1 LGYFAHNEKGRF
13 LPIGG
18 IVAPRRDNRLR
29 HQNCLIEEYD
39 KCRGGI
45 RNDLGIGE
53 MKTVLV
59 VDDEKL
65 VRWSIRQKLD
75 AAGYHVLEADA
86 CASAMR
92 LFQENLPDLVT
103 LDVRLPDGSG
113 LKLLLELKK
122 TSPNVPIIMITAYGA
137 VEDAVKALKIGAYD
151 YLEKPI
157 NFDRL
162 IHAVHNA
169 LETSTLR
176 EQVDRSKKE
185 QRDTYSLD
193 SIVGV
198 SDLLLSV
205 KQLVRKVAVSE
216 ATTLLVQ
223 GESGTGKDLVA
234 KALHYES
241 NRSRQPFMIL
251 NCAAIPEQLLE
262 SELFGHER
270 GAFTD
275 AKAMKKGLF
284 ELADGGSIFFDEISE
299 MALNLQA
306 KLLRVL
312 EDQTFRRIGG
322 VKDIQVDVRVIC
334 ASNKDVEGMVHKGL
348 FREDLFYRLSVIPI
362 TLAPLRERR
371 EDIPVM
377 IDHFVDFYNTR
388 FNKAVRGLSEE
399 ARRSLEVY
407 DWPGNVREL
416 RNAIERAMILQDDGL
431 LTLDLFPLRIS
442 EFRAEARGGHPNGA
456 IKIPDSG
463 IDLYQVEKEL
473 IQQALTKASGNQSKA
488 SRLLSIT
495 RDTLRYK
502 MKKYDLRRKQA
513 QGG

>member
-1 LGYFAHNEKGRF
+1 
-13 LPIGG
+13 
-18 IVAPRRDNRLR
+18 
-29 HQNCLIEEYD
+29 
-39 KCRGGI
+39 
-45 RNDLGIGE
+45 

-65 VRWSIRQKLD
+65 VRWSIRQKLE
-75 AAGYHVLEADA
+75 AAGYHVLEAET
-86 CASAMR
+86 CADGLN
-92 LFQENLPDLVT
+92 LFHENLPDAVT

-113 LKLLLELKK
+113 LKLLLEMKK
-122 TSPNVPIIMITAYGA
+122 ATPNTPVIMITAYGA

-162 IHAVHNA
+162 LHALQNA
-169 LETSTLR
+169 LETSSLR
-176 EQVDRSKKE
+176 EQVDRNKKE
-185 QRDTYSLD
+185 QKISYSLD
-193 SIVGV
+193 SIIGI
-198 SDLLLSV
+198 SEEIQSV

-216 ATTLLVQ
+216 ANTILVQ

-334 ASNKDVEGMVHKGL
+334 ASNKDIEELARKGQ

-362 TLAPLRERR
+362 TLEPLRERR
-371 EDIPVM
+371 DDIPVL
-377 IDHFVDFYNTR
+377 IDYFVQSYNTR
-388 FNKAVRGLSEE
+388 FNKSVRGLTDE
-399 ARRSLEVY
+399 ARRALEDY

-416 RNAIERAMILQDDGL
+416 RNSIERAMILQDEGL
-431 LTLDLFPLRIS
+431 LSLDLFPLRIA
-442 EFRAEARGGHPNGA
+442 EFRSDLRPPGGNGGL
-456 IKIPDSG
+456 KIPESG
-463 IDLYQVEKEL
+463 VNLYDVEKQL
-473 IQQALTKASGNQSKA
+473 IQQALVKAAGNQSRA

-502 MKKYDLRRKQA
+502 MKKYGLRK
-513 QGG
+513 GYPLTS

>member
-1 LGYFAHNEKGRF
+1 
-13 LPIGG
+13 
-18 IVAPRRDNRLR
+18 
-29 HQNCLIEEYD
+29 
-39 KCRGGI
+39 
-45 RNDLGIGE
+45 

-65 VRWSIRQKLD
+65 VRWSIRQKLES
-75 AAGYHVLEADA
+75 AGYQVFEADSCEA
-86 CASAMR
+86 ARA
-92 LFQENLPDLVT
+92 LFKENLPDLVT

-113 LKLLLELKK
+113 LKLLLDMKK
-122 TSPNVPIIMITAYGA
+122 FSPNVPVIMITAYGA

-162 IHAVHNA
+162 LHSLQNAV
-169 LETSTLR
+169 ETVTLR
-176 EQVDRSKKE
+176 EQVARTRKE
-185 QRDTYSLD
+185 ESSSHSLE
-193 SIVGV
+193 SIIGV
-198 SDLLLSV
+198 SDHIRSV

-216 ATTLLVQ
+216 ASTILVQ
-223 GESGTGKDLVA
+223 GESGTGKELVA

-299 MALNLQA
+299 MAINLQA

-322 VKDIQVDVRVIC
+322 IKDIQVDVRVIC
-334 ASNKDVEGMVHKGL
+334 ASNRDVETIAAEGK

-362 TLAPLRERR
+362 TIAPLRERR
-371 EDIPVM
+371 DDIAVL
-377 IDHFVDFYNTR
+377 IDHFVDFYNAR
-388 FNKAVRGLSEE
+388 FTKSALGFTEE
-399 ARRSLEVY
+399 SRAALEAY

-416 RNAIERAMILQDDGL
+416 RNAVERAMILQDEGL
-431 LTLDLFPLRIS
+431 LTLDLLPLRIS
-442 EFRAEARGGHPNGA
+442 EFKADGRLTTSSGTFSIPEA
-456 IKIPDSG
+456 G
-463 IDLYQVEKEL
+463 IDLYDVEKRL
-473 IQQALTKASGNQSKA
+473 IQQALNRAGGNQSKA

-502 MKKYDLRRKQA
+502 MKKYGLRKGFL
-513 QGG
+513 QGS

>member
-1 LGYFAHNEKGRF
+1 
-13 LPIGG
+13 
-18 IVAPRRDNRLR
+18 
-29 HQNCLIEEYD
+29 
-39 KCRGGI
+39 
-45 RNDLGIGE
+45 

-65 VRWSIRQKLD
+65 VRWSIRQKLE
-75 AAGYHVLEADA
+75 AAGYQVLEAETCADA
-86 CASAMR
+86 LN

-113 LKLLLELKK
+113 LKLLLEMKK
-122 TSPNVPIIMITAYGA
+122 SSPNTPVIMITAFGA

-162 IHAVHNA
+162 LHALQNA
-169 LETSTLR
+169 LETSSLR
-176 EQVDRSKKE
+176 EQVDRTKKE
-185 QRDTYSLD
+185 QKNTYSLD
-193 SIVGV
+193 SIIGV
-198 SDLLLSV
+198 SEEIQAV

-216 ATTLLVQ
+216 ANTILVQ

-334 ASNKDVEGMVHKGL
+334 ASNKDIEEIARKGQ

-362 TLAPLRERR
+362 TLAPLRNRR
-371 EDIPVM
+371 EDIPVL
-377 IDHFVDFYNTR
+377 IDHFVQSYNVR
-388 FNKAVRGLSEE
+388 FNKSVRGLTEE
-399 ARRSLEVY
+399 ARRALESY

-431 LTLDLFPLRIS
+431 LSLDLFPLRI
-442 EFRAEARGGHPNGA
+442 AEYRGEPRPVSGNGGLR
-456 IKIPDSG
+456 IPDTG
-463 IDLYQVEKEL
+463 INLYEVEKQL
-473 IQQALTKASGNQSKA
+473 IQQALVKAGGNQSRA

-502 MKKYDLRRKQA
+502 MKKYGLRKGYPLNA
-513 QGG
+513 

>member
-1 LGYFAHNEKGRF
+1 
-13 LPIGG
+13 
-18 IVAPRRDNRLR
+18 
-29 HQNCLIEEYD
+29 
-39 KCRGGI
+39 
-45 RNDLGIGE
+45 
-53 MKTVLV
+53 
-59 VDDEKL
+59 
-65 VRWSIRQKLD
+65 
-75 AAGYHVLEADA
+75 
-86 CASAMR
+86 
-92 LFQENLPDLVT
+92 PDLVT

-113 LKLLLELKK
+113 LKLLLDMKK
-122 TSPNVPIIMITAYGA
+122 VSPNVPVIMITAYGA

-162 IHAVHNA
+162 LHSLQNAV
-169 LETSTLR
+169 ETSTLR
-176 EQVDRSKKE
+176 EQVDRTRKE
-185 QRDTYSLD
+185 ERSSYSLD
-193 SIVGV
+193 RIIGV
-198 SDLLLSV
+198 SDYIRSA

-216 ATTLLVQ
+216 ANTILVQ
-223 GESGTGKDLVA
+223 GESGTGKELVA

-299 MALNLQA
+299 MAVNLQA
-306 KLLRVL
+306 KMLRVL

-322 VKDIQVDVRVIC
+322 IKDIQVDVRVIC
-334 ASNKDVEGMVHKGL
+334 ASNKDVEMIAAKGE

-371 EDIPVM
+371 EDIPVL
-377 IDHFVDFYNTR
+377 INHFVDFYNAR
-388 FNKAVRGLSEE
+388 FTKSAQGFTEE
-399 ARRSLEVY
+399 SRAALEAY

-416 RNAIERAMILQDDGL
+416 RNAVERAMILQDEGL
-431 LTLDLFPLRIS
+431 LTLDLLPLRIS
-442 EFRAEARGGHPNGA
+442 EFKADGRLTTSSGTFSIPEA
-456 IKIPDSG
+456 G
-463 IDLYQVEKEL
+463 IDLYDVEKRL
-473 IQQALTKASGNQSKA
+473 IQQALNRAGGNQSRA

-502 MKKYDLRRKQA
+502 MKKYGLRKGLL
-513 QGG
+513 QGS

>member
-1 LGYFAHNEKGRF
+1 
-13 LPIGG
+13 
-18 IVAPRRDNRLR
+18 
-29 HQNCLIEEYD
+29 
-39 KCRGGI
+39 
-45 RNDLGIGE
+45 
-53 MKTVLV
+53 MK
-59 VDDEKL
+59 K
-65 VRWSIRQKLD
+65 
-75 AAGYHVLEADA
+75 
-86 CASAMR
+86 
-92 LFQENLPDLVT
+92 F
-103 LDVRLPDGSG
+103 
-113 LKLLLELKK
+113 
-122 TSPNVPIIMITAYGA
+122 SPNVPVIMITAYGA

-162 IHAVHNA
+162 LHSLQNAV
-169 LETSTLR
+169 ETVTLR
-176 EQVDRSKKE
+176 EQVARTRKE
-185 QRDTYSLD
+185 ESSSHSLD
-193 SIVGV
+193 SIIGV
-198 SDLLLSV
+198 SDHIRSV

-216 ATTLLVQ
+216 ASTILVQ
-223 GESGTGKDLVA
+223 GESGTGKELVA

-299 MALNLQA
+299 MAINLQA

-322 VKDIQVDVRVIC
+322 IKDIQVDVRVIC
-334 ASNKDVEGMVHKGL
+334 ASNRDVETIAAEGK

-362 TLAPLRERR
+362 TIAPLRERR
-371 EDIPVM
+371 DDIAVL
-377 IDHFVDFYNTR
+377 IDHFVDFYNAR
-388 FNKAVRGLSEE
+388 FTKSALGFTEE
-399 ARRSLEVY
+399 SRAALEAY

-416 RNAIERAMILQDDGL
+416 RNAVERAMILQDEGL
-431 LTLDLFPLRIS
+431 LTLDLLPLRIS
-442 EFRAEARGGHPNGA
+442 EFKADGRLTTSSGTFSIPEA
-456 IKIPDSG
+456 G
-463 IDLYQVEKEL
+463 IDLYDVEKRL
-473 IQQALTKASGNQSKA
+473 IQQALNRAGGNQSKA

-502 MKKYDLRRKQA
+502 MKKYGLRKGFL
-513 QGG
+513 QGS